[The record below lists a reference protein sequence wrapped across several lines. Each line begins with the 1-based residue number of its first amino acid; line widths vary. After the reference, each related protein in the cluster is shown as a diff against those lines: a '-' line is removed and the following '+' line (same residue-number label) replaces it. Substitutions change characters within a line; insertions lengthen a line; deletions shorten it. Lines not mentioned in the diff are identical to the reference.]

1 MPETSMMLTFVCQR
15 NKKFGGKSMQH
26 SDTEDRRRYILN
38 QHISRHSAS
47 FSINSDQHMSDTIN
61 AHPVAE

>member
-47 FSINSDQHMSDTIN
+47 FSIN
-61 AHPVAE
+61 